1 MNNLIPLK
9 GLNILLI
16 DDEEMINEVNK
27 ALLEKA
33 GAKVKV
39 FKEAIKAVKHL
50 EVAASDIDVVISDFQ
65 MPGDIKGDDIYR
77 LIQKKYP
84 LIRCIILTG
93 FISKKILGVPIENI
107 LQKPIAYEHL
117 IKFIA
122 N

>member
-9 GLNILLI
+9 DLNILII

-39 FKEAIKAVKHL
+39 FKEAIKAIKHL
-50 EVAASDIDVVISDFQ
+50 EIAGSDIHVVISDFQ
-65 MPGDIKGDDIYR
+65 MPGKIKGDDIYR
-77 LIQKKYP
+77 LIQQKYP
-84 LIRCIILTG
+84 LIKCIILTG
-93 FISKKILGVPIENI
+93 FISKEILGVPIENI
-107 LQKPIAYEHL
+107 LQKPISYEQL
-117 IKFIA
+117 LKSIS